1 VTNQP
6 SADICSKIIALYEQT
21 RLPWEVLQPVS
32 QCWQDFG
39 EKKFRKML
47 QKSPAFWLPEIQQ
60 RFEKWGDY
68 TVARQD
74 SWQRRVLIFAQ
85 WYSAG
90 SSNEFEEKKPVIQQ
104 PIFPITWLSSEYPEC
119 LRHIDDPPPV
129 LYANHPWEKWQWP
142 QRRLAIIGSRNMS
155 EYGRQATQE
164 ITRDLVELYQVGVV
178 SGGAQGVDICAQQQA
193 LHSKGKTI
201 GVLGCGLAQVTS
213 WKQKNLLMH
222 PSALWLT
229 EFPPT
234 FCAQNWTFVQRN
246 RLIAGLGEGLLV
258 VEAQEKSGTMIT
270 VSYALDQG
278 KTVCVV
284 PQNLWNKNSSGIHK
298 LANQGATLVESASQ
312 VAELIWGTGSL
323 TPSKISSNSATFSLL
338 EQQILQRLQ
347 GNDGQLSLADLI
359 YSCPDRIE
367 QSQWEA
373 AVRQLEKKQIIFI
386 DLGTVHCQ
394 SMIKS

>member
-1 VTNQP
+1 VISQQ
-6 SADICSKIIALYEQT
+6 SEELFQQIICLYEQT

-32 QCWQDFG
+32 ACLQDFG
-39 EKKFRKML
+39 EKKFRKLL
-47 QKSPAFWLPEIQQ
+47 QKSPTIWLPELQQ
-60 RFEKWGDY
+60 RFEKWSDY
-68 TVARQD
+68 TSTRQD
-74 SWQRRVLIFAQ
+74 SWERRVRVFAQ

-90 SSNEFEEKKPVIQQ
+90 PSPVMKMPSIVQ
-104 PIFPITWLSSEYPEC
+104 PSIFPITWLSPEYPEC
-119 LRHIDDPPPV
+119 LRQIDDPPPV
-129 LYANHPWEKWQWP
+129 LYANHPWKEWVWP

-193 LHSKGKTI
+193 LHSRGKTI

-213 WKQKNLLMH
+213 WKQKNLLSH
-222 PSALWLT
+222 PSALWIS

-234 FCAQNWTFVQRN
+234 FSAQNWTFVQRN
-246 RLIAGLGEGLLV
+246 RLIAGLGQGLLV

-278 KTVCVV
+278 KPVCVV
-284 PQNLWNKNSSGIHK
+284 PQNLWNKNASGITK

-312 VAELIWGTGSL
+312 VAALIWEMET
-323 TPSKISSNSATFSLL
+323 KQSSSPVSVSPI
-338 EQQILQRLQ
+338 EQQILQKLQ
-347 GNDGQLSLADLI
+347 ENEGQLSLADLI
-359 YSCPDRIE
+359 YSCPDTIE

-373 AVRQLEKKQIIFI
+373 AVRQLEKKQIIGI